1 MAEAGK
7 TKEQLLK
14 ELAELRQRMAELEAS
29 EIRQH
34 RVVEAWRDLWAQ
46 YEAMIEAFDGLIY
59 ICSQNYEI
67 EFMNQRFIELA
78 GSNYQGQKCYNAL
91 HDRDSVCPWCVNEAV
106 FRGQK
111 VSGDILSAKNNRWY
125 HVVNTPIHHPDGSLS
140 KMAMITDITERKQA
154 EEALRQSEERYH
166 KLFDGVPVGLYRTTP
181 EGQFLDAN
189 PALVQMLGY
198 KPTKSLQRINV
209 ADLYVDAAA
218 RQRWQNL
225 LERKGLVRDF
235 EVQLRR
241 ADGTSIWVVNSARAV
256 REGDGQVLYYE
267 GSLRDITEHKQAE
280 EKLSRATRALKTLSA
295 CNHSLVHA
303 TEESA
308 FLDDICRIIVE
319 VGGYR
324 LAWVGFALQDEGKT
338 VRPVAQAGFEK
349 GYLKTVNITWADTER
364 GRGPTG
370 TAIRTGKT
378 RIVQN
383 MTTDPAYAPWRAE
396 ALRRGYASSI
406 ALPLLEEGW
415 AMGAVNIYAKEP
427 DAFDDEEVKLLE
439 ELARSVA
446 YGIVA
451 LRTRAEL
458 KN

>member
-1 MAEAGK
+1 MAEADK
-7 TKEQLLK
+7 TQEQLLS
-14 ELAELRQRMAELEAS
+14 ELAELRRKMAELEAA
-29 EIRQH
+29 ETRHH
-34 RVVEAWRDLWAQ
+34 RLVEAWRDLWAQ

-67 EFMNQRFIELA
+67 EFMNRRFTEFI
-78 GSNYQGQKCYNAL
+78 GSYLLGQKCYKAL
-91 HDRDSVCPWCVNEAV
+91 HDRDSVCPWCVNAAV
-106 FRGQK
+106 FRGEK
-111 VSGDILSAKNNRWY
+111 VSWEILSPRNNRWY

-140 KMAMITDITERKQA
+140 KMAMITDVTERKQA
-154 EEALRQSEERYH
+154 EEALRQSEERYR

-198 KPTKSLQRINV
+198 KHLKSLTRINV
-209 ADLYVDAAA
+209 ADLYVDPAQ

-235 EVQLRR
+235 ELQLRR
-241 ADGTSIWVVNSARAV
+241 ADGTHIWVVNSARAV
-256 REGDGQVLYYE
+256 RADDGQVLYYE
-267 GSLRDITEHKQAE
+267 GSLRDITQRQQAE
-280 EKLSRATRALKTLSA
+280 EKLGRTTRALKTLSA
-295 CNHSLVHA
+295 CNHALVHA

-308 FLDDICRIIVE
+308 FLEDICRLIVE

-324 LAWVGFALQDEGKT
+324 LAWVGQALPDEDQT

-370 TAIRTGKT
+370 TAIRTGQT
-378 RIVQN
+378 CIVQN

-406 ALPLLEEGW
+406 ALPLLEQGQ
-415 AMGAVNIYAKEP
+415 ALGALNIYAKEP

-439 ELARSVA
+439 KLARSVA
-446 YGIVA
+446 YGIDT
-451 LRTRAEL
+451 LRARAEL